1 MPDVFLTSPPERRF
15 LLPGG
20 GLTEPISPPR
30 NDLRPMAQ
38 RPHAG
43 LVKNMSE
50 SGDRVDIGIGGYIL
64 RFRAAIGL
72 FLVAVTIAM
81 GYSAAHVKIATR
93 FENFFPSNH
102 PDTVLYRQYH
112 RHYGGAQTLAV
123 MLRVK
128 HGDIFNYST
137 LQKIE
142 DITRKVNILPGV
154 DHNEIF
160 SLASYRVAFAKAIP
174 GAVVSTCYMYPR
186 IPQNQRELDE
196 LRNNVMVHRGPVAG
210 LVTYDN
216 KGALITA
223 SFNEGALDYKE
234 LFDDIQAIV
243 HKYKDSNT
251 DIYVSGQPVISGW
264 GYYYLPRIRTIFLI
278 SIALMLA
285 ILYLSLGQRSSWWAP
300 IITGSFSAL
309 WGLGFV
315 SLMGYNFDPVMLV
328 IPFILTARD
337 LSHGI
342 QWQGRYY
349 DELDRLDD
357 KLLAC
362 ATTTDLMLPPGLL
375 SILADIAGIIFIS
388 FGGIPVL
395 KEIGLGGAVWLASS
409 LTMVFVF
416 QPIFMSYLPRPRIR
430 HRRWLR
436 SSKPAERASI
446 PDVGRS
452 SHSPLEWLIRVPV
465 TPGAARSALLAGGA
479 AFIVWG
485 AISGQRAHVGYETQG
500 TPLYRPDAK
509 VNRDTAEIGRF
520 FPIDEGWVVLSTPDY
535 PDPQSSLG
543 PEVMRMS
550 DDMGAYLQSHGDVL
564 ATVPFASVIK
574 PLNSMFHNGY
584 PKFIAVPT
592 GFDQSH
598 FEKVQVGVELGG
610 NLWFMFYGGTAPG
623 EMERFFA
630 HNPHVTN
637 SCIRVLLPDHTY
649 SRLNRLRDDIHRF
662 VLERVAPDPNLSKV
676 KLDYLGGEAG
686 LFLAAN
692 DVLKQLDFINITFV
706 LSVIFICCAFAFR
719 SLSAGALF
727 IISCVMANF
736 GAFVYM
742 NARGIGLTIDTI
754 PVISLGIGLGVDY
767 GIYTVARIRD
777 EVAGGSAIEDAVTTA
792 LRTTGAAVFST
803 FAVMVGGILPW
814 AFSPLLFHNE
824 MSVLL
829 IFLMGTNMI
838 AGVLILPAY
847 IAWRQPA
854 FVMRHQRTKSSLP
867 QASTAVGN

>member
-1 MPDVFLTSPPERRF
+1 MNEL
-15 LLPGG
+15 
-20 GLTEPISPPR
+20 
-30 NDLRPMAQ
+30 
-38 RPHAG
+38 
-43 LVKNMSE
+43 
-50 SGDRVDIGIGGYIL
+50 SGRDELGIGRSIL
-64 RFRAAIGL
+64 QFRIPIGL
-72 FLVAVTIAM
+72 FLIAVTIFMA
-81 GYSAAHVKIATR
+81 YWAFRVRIATR

-102 PDTVLYRQYH
+102 PNTLLYRQFSV
-112 RHYGGAQTLAV
+112 HYGGAQTLAL
-123 MLRVK
+123 MLYVK
-128 HGDIFNYST
+128 HGDIFNYAI

-142 DITRKVNILPGV
+142 DITRAVNILPGV

-160 SLASYRVAFAKAIP
+160 SLASYRVAFAKALP
-174 GAVVSTCYMYPR
+174 GAIITTCYMYPK
-186 IPQNQRELDE
+186 IPQNQQQLDE
-196 LRNNVMVHRGPVAG
+196 LKHNVFTHRAPVAG
-210 LVTYDN
+210 LITYDN

-223 SFNEGALDYKE
+223 SFNEGALDYKD
-234 LFDDIQAIV
+234 LFDKIQAIV
-243 HKYKDSNT
+243 HKYSDQNT

-264 GYYYLPRIRTIFLI
+264 GYYYLPRITAIFI
-278 SIALMLA
+278 TSIALMLI
-285 ILYLSLGQRSSWWAP
+285 ILYLSLGHRSSWWAP

-315 SLMGYNFDPVMLV
+315 SLMGYDFDPVMLV

-349 DELDRLDD
+349 NELDRLDD
-357 KLLAC
+357 KILAC
-362 ATTTDLMLPPGLL
+362 ATTTDVMLPPGLL
-375 SILADIAGIIFIS
+375 SILADISGIIFIS

-395 KEIGLGGAVWLASS
+395 KEIGLGGAAWLASS

-416 QPIFMSYLPRPRIR
+416 QPIFMSFLPRPYIR
-430 HRRWLR
+430 QRRLLSFRRPRATPMRRLTDWLTR
-436 SSKPAERASI
+436 
-446 PDVGRS
+446 
-452 SHSPLEWLIRVPV
+452 LPV
-465 TPGAARSALLAGGA
+465 TPGAARTTLLAAGA

-485 AISGQRAHVGYETQG
+485 GISGQRAHVGYETPG

-509 VNRDTAEIGRF
+509 VNLDTEEIGKF
-520 FPIDEGWVVLSTPDY
+520 FPTDEGWVVLKTPDY
-535 PDPQSSLG
+535 PDPQSGLG
-543 PEVMRMS
+543 PEVLRMS
-550 DDMGAYLQSHGDVL
+550 DDLGAYLVSRGDVL
-564 ATVPFASVIK
+564 AAVPFASVIK

-584 PKFIAVPT
+584 PKFIAIPT
-592 GFDQSH
+592 GFQQSRYQ
-598 FEKVQVGVELGG
+598 KVSVGVELGG
-610 NLWFMFYGGTAPG
+610 NLWFLFLGGTAPG

-630 HNPHVTN
+630 HSPHVTS
-637 SCIRVLLPDHTY
+637 SCIRLLLPDHTY
-649 SRLNRLRDDIHRF
+649 SRLNRLRDDIQAF
-662 VLERVAPDPNLSKV
+662 VAQRIEPDPMLSHV
-676 KLDYLGGEAG
+676 EVHYLGGEAG

-706 LSVIFICCAFAFR
+706 LLVIYICCAFTFR
-719 SLSAGALF
+719 SLTAGALF

-777 EVAGGSAIEDAVTTA
+777 EVAGGASIENSITTA
-792 LRTTGAAVFST
+792 LHTTGAAVFST

-847 IAWRQPA
+847 IAWRKPA
-854 FVMRHQRTKSSLP
+854 FVTRYLRPKTGAA
-867 QASTAVGN
+867 QAATAAGN